1 MLDAPTP
8 DQLPKISSNEFLP
21 RISPWAIMSG
31 GLMIAIFGT
40 TVVLAAVLKY
50 NVAVKVAAT
59 IRPAGELRLVQAAI
73 AGSITQILVEE
84 NQRVEAGQA
93 IAYIDDSRLL
103 TTKSQLQGDLQ
114 QVALQLG
121 QIRAQLNALDSRI
134 LAEANLMQRTI
145 RAAQAEVESQRR
157 QYQDQQRISEAD
169 FQAAEAAQVF
179 AQEELTR
186 FRQLEQAGAIATLLL
201 REKEAAVATATAKV
215 NRAASVLNPTAAAIA
230 RAEEQVAQ
238 AQAQGEAALAT
249 LQQQREQLLQNQIEL
264 QRQRDRSQKEL
275 QQIENDFNQTVIRAP
290 IAGTLLQLNLRN
302 PQQVVSPREVAASIA
317 PFNAPLLIKAQVPA
331 QDIDKVNPE
340 QTVQMQ
346 ISACPYP
353 DYGIL
358 QGAVKTVAP
367 DALPA
372 ANNSAGAP
380 QQATYEVT
388 IQPQTKFVGDADHQ
402 CQLQAGM
409 EGKATIISR
418 QETVLQ
424 FILRKIRLLSN
435 V

>member
-1 MLDAPTP
+1 MLETPTP
-8 DQLPKISSNEFLP
+8 DQLPKISSNDFLP
-21 RISPWAIMSG
+21 RISPWAIMG
-31 GLMIAIFGT
+31 GGFMIAIFGT
-40 TVVLAAVLKY
+40 TVVLASILKY

-73 AGSITQILVEE
+73 AGTITQILAEE
-84 NQRVEAGQA
+84 NQKVEQGQA
-93 IAYIDDSRLL
+93 IAHIDNSRLV
-103 TTKSQLQGDLQ
+103 TTQSQLKGDLQ
-114 QVALQLG
+114 QVTLQLG
-121 QIRAQLNALDSRI
+121 QITAQLNALDSRI
-134 LAEANLMQRTI
+134 LAQSNLIQRTI

-157 QYQDQQRISEAD
+157 QYQDLQRISEAE
-169 FQAAEAAQVF
+169 FQAAQASLAF

-201 REKEAAVATATAKV
+201 KEKEAAAATASAQV
-215 NRAASVLNPTAAAIA
+215 NRAASALNPTDAAIA

-238 AQAQGEAALAT
+238 AQAQGDAALAT
-249 LQQQREQLLQNQIEL
+249 LRQQREQLLQNQIEL
-264 QRQRDRSQKEL
+264 QRQRDRTQKEL
-275 QQIENDFNQTVIRAP
+275 QQVESDFSQTVIRAP
-290 IAGTLLQLNLRN
+290 ISGTLLQLNLRN
-302 PQQVVSPREVAASIA
+302 PQQVVGPGEVAASIA

-340 QTVQMQ
+340 QAVQMQ

-353 DYGIL
+353 DYGVL
-358 QGAVKTVAP
+358 KGAVKTVAP
-367 DALPA
+367 DALPTE
-372 ANNSAGAP
+372 NNNPGVPS
-380 QQATYEVT
+380 QATYEVT
-388 IQPQTKFVGDADHQ
+388 IQPETSFVGESDHQ

-409 EGKATIISR
+409 EGKASIISR